1 MGEIFFSDYVT
12 YVVKTAS
19 NRLFERMAKIAAGGG
34 YLTHSIF
41 GAVFLKYS
49 LDQEKY

>member
-1 MGEIFFSDYVT
+1 MGGIFFSDYVT
-12 YVVKTAS
+12 CVVKTAS
-19 NRLFERMAKIAAGGG
+19 TNRLFERMAKIAAGGG

-49 LDQEKY
+49 